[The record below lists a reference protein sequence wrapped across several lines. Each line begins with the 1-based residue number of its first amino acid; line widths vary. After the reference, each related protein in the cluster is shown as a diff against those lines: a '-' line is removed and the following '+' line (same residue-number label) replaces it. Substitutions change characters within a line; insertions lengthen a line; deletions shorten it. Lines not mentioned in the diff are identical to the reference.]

1 MREAILAG
9 GRVLEA
15 SGAALDAVVAT
26 VRVLESNPAFNAG
39 LGSVANSDGDVE
51 MDAALMEGTS
61 SRAGAVAGLRAIRHP
76 IEAARRVLE
85 VGEHLFYAGAGA
97 ERFAREAGLEA
108 IPPESLAAAAP
119 SLRSSSQGTV
129 GAVALD
135 RGGRLA
141 AATSTGGTPGKKPGR
156 VSDSAVIGAGTW
168 ADQRCALSTTGHG
181 ESFMRCVFAHSVA
194 ERLAVGASLE
204 VACAQLMQ
212 RVAALGGEG
221 GCIAV
226 DPLGNVALPYD
237 TPIMARAVLRD
248 GAALEIE
255 I

>member
-1 MREAILAG
+1 MRAAILAG

-15 SGAALDAVVAT
+15 SGTALDAVEAT
-26 VRVLESNPAFNAG
+26 VRTLESNPAFNAG
-39 LGSVANSDGDVE
+39 LGSVANSDGEVE

-61 SRAGAVAGLRAIRHP
+61 SRAGAVAVLHAIRHP
-76 IEAARRVLE
+76 IEAARKVLE
-85 VGEHLFYAGAGA
+85 AGVHLFYAGEGA

-108 IPPESLAAAAP
+108 IDPESLAAAAP
-119 SLRSSSQGTV
+119 SLRSASGQGTV

-135 RGGRLA
+135 H
-141 AATSTGGTPGKKPGR
+141 
-156 VSDSAVIGAGTW
+156 
-168 ADQRCALSTTGHG
+168 QRCALSTTGHG

-194 ERLAVGASLE
+194 ERLAAGASLE
-204 VACAQLMQ
+204 AACAQLMQ

-226 DPLGNVALPYD
+226 DPLGNVALPHD
-237 TPIMARAVLRD
+237 TPIMPRAVLRE
-248 GAALEIE
+248 GAAPQIE